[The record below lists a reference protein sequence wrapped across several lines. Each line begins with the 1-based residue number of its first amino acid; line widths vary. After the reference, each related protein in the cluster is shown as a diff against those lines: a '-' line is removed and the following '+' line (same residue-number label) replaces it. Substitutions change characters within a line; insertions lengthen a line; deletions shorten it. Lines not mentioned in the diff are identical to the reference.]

1 MNRQQYRSEAM
12 KLGYSRDQLKGLNS
26 QQLYA
31 LIMARYRY
39 GSRRSMYGS
48 MYGSNYGISRLDE
61 SERRALMQYLKK

>member
-1 MNRQQYRSEAM
+1 M

-31 LIMARYRY
+31 LIMARYGGRY
-39 GSRRSMYGS
+39 GSSMYGS
-48 MYGSNYGISRLDE
+48 SMSGMYGSNYGISRLDE

>member
-31 LIMARYRY
+31 LIMARYGGRY
-39 GSRRSMYGS
+39 GSSMSG